1 MQYDLTEEQRMLQD
15 MVRRLAK
22 EQVEPGA
29 AKRDREGK
37 FDWEMV
43 ALLRENGLI
52 GVDFPEA
59 YEGAGAGM
67 LALAITV
74 EELSRVDAACGLVP
88 AVQELGSLP
97 IMLAGSEAQKQEF
110 LPKLASGE
118 QLAAFGLTEPA
129 AGSDVARLRCRAV
142 RDGDSYVIN
151 GTKTFISNG
160 GVADIVTLYAITD
173 PGVSAHKGSSVFVVP
188 KGTPGFSVGKKEDKM
203 GIRWSDTVELIFEDC
218 RVPAANLLGQEG
230 EGFRVM
236 MKTLDFSR
244 LGIAAQALG
253 IAAGALDHAVA
264 YAKERET
271 FGRPIIQ
278 HQGVGFKLADMA
290 MRTEAARQLLYKTCS
305 LFRGAAQGHEPPQPP
320 LDSPERHVQVPV
332 RRRGHVGG
340 HRGGPGVGG
349 LRLHQ
354 GISGGAD
361 DAGRQ
366 DYPDL
371 RRHQRNHAPG
381 DRQHALG
388 RQPACWQALINAG
401 IGLRHVRSI
410 SQAGDPGRWRQPHLE
425 THDQGRSIRPLQFFI
440 SLPEENRRW
449 LGNDVTDRKLLE
461 KWARNLN
468 YDRVLPILAEYDG
481 RVVANATL
489 HFHTFGW
496 GRHIAEVR
504 VTITPEFQGRGLG
517 KLLLEELSQLAA
529 RHRVKKLLAR
539 IVTTQRPVIKAFEKA
554 GFGLATELKN
564 YVKDVHQNGYAD
576 IALLV
581 KELSPGTN

>member
-29 AKRDREGK
+29 AKRDIEGK

-52 GVDFPEA
+52 SVDFPEA
-59 YEGAGAGM
+59 YEGIGAGM

-97 IMLAGSEAQKQEF
+97 IMLAGSEAQKQQF

-160 GVADIVTLYAITD
+160 SVADIVTLYTITD

-218 RVPAANLLGQEG
+218 RVPAANLLGREG
-230 EGFRVM
+230 GGFQVM

-271 FGRPIIQ
+271 FGRSIIQ

-305 LFRGAAQGHEPPQPP
+305 LFEEQPKDMSRISPQ
-320 LDSPERHVQVPV
+320 LIRLSAMSKCLCGDVAMWVATEAVQVLGGYGFSKEFPV
-332 RRRGHVGG
+332 ERMMR
-340 HRGGPGVGG
+340 
-349 LRLHQ
+349 
-354 GISGGAD
+354 
-361 DAGRQ
+361 DA
-366 DYPDL
+366 
-371 RRHQRNHAPG
+371 
-381 DRQHALG
+381 
-388 RQPACWQALINAG
+388 
-401 IGLRHVRSI
+401 
-410 SQAGDPGRWRQPHLE
+410 
-425 THDQGRSIRPLQFFI
+425 
-440 SLPEENRRW
+440 
-449 LGNDVTDRKLLE
+449 K
-461 KWARNLN
+461 
-468 YDRVLPILAEYDG
+468 
-481 RVVANATL
+481 
-489 HFHTFGW
+489 
-496 GRHIAEVR
+496 
-504 VTITPEFQGRGLG
+504 ITQIYE
-517 KLLLEELSQLAA
+517 
-529 RHRVKKLLAR
+529 
-539 IVTTQRPVIKAFEKA
+539 
-554 GFGLATELKN
+554 
-564 YVKDVHQNGYAD
+564 
-576 IALLV
+576 
-581 KELSPGTN
+581 GTNEIMRLVIANTL

>member
-1 MQYDLTEEQRMLQD
+1 MQYDLTDEQRMLQD

-29 AKRDREGK
+29 AKRDSEGK

-97 IMLAGSEAQKQEF
+97 IMLAGSEAQKREF

-118 QLAAFGLTEPA
+118 QLAAFGLTEAA

-160 GVADIVTLYAITD
+160 SVADIVTLYVTTD
-173 PGVSAHKGSSVFVVP
+173 PAAAHKGSSVLVVP
-188 KGTPGFSVGKKEDKM
+188 KGTLGFTVGKKEDKM

-253 IAAGALDHAVA
+253 IATGALDHAVA

-278 HQGVGFKLADMA
+278 HEGVGFKLADMA

-305 LFRGAAQGHEPPQPP
+305 LFEEEPKDMSRISPQ
-320 LDSPERHVQVPV
+320 LIRLSAMSKCLCGDVAMWVATEAVQVLGGYGFIKEFPV
-332 RRRGHVGG
+332 ERMMR
-340 HRGGPGVGG
+340 
-349 LRLHQ
+349 
-354 GISGGAD
+354 
-361 DAGRQ
+361 DA
-366 DYPDL
+366 
-371 RRHQRNHAPG
+371 
-381 DRQHALG
+381 
-388 RQPACWQALINAG
+388 
-401 IGLRHVRSI
+401 
-410 SQAGDPGRWRQPHLE
+410 
-425 THDQGRSIRPLQFFI
+425 
-440 SLPEENRRW
+440 
-449 LGNDVTDRKLLE
+449 K
-461 KWARNLN
+461 
-468 YDRVLPILAEYDG
+468 
-481 RVVANATL
+481 
-489 HFHTFGW
+489 
-496 GRHIAEVR
+496 
-504 VTITPEFQGRGLG
+504 ITQIYE
-517 KLLLEELSQLAA
+517 
-529 RHRVKKLLAR
+529 
-539 IVTTQRPVIKAFEKA
+539 
-554 GFGLATELKN
+554 
-564 YVKDVHQNGYAD
+564 
-576 IALLV
+576 
-581 KELSPGTN
+581 GTNEIMRLVIAHTL